1 MVTKQQSEHHSTLRL
16 IHKTTHDMPAS
27 SVMSSDDPPPELAVG
42 RPMRG
47 NNSYNE
53 YFASSDTVPGP
64 LPRWR
69 ESGGRQREGG
79 GSQESV
85 QDTLVP
91 GVAGHR
97 KAGEDRI
104 WNTSTNEE
112 RARIKDFWLSL
123 GEADRRSLVKLEKEA
138 VLRKMKEQQKNSCS
152 CSVCGRKRA
161 AIEGELETLYDAYY
175 EELEQY
181 DGQQQQNSRYAAQIL
196 HSPPPPPLGHHLHL
210 HHGNHNQ
217 RPRVEE
223 VGGEFSE
230 GEESDE
236 GDVLAGTLSEHD
248 TRPDFFN
255 FGHSLTVQG
264 GLTPMYEPA
273 FSYE

>member
-1 MVTKQQSEHHSTLRL
+1 MLE
-16 IHKTTHDMPAS
+16 S
-27 SVMSSDDPPPELAVG
+27 SVMSSDDPPHELAVS

-64 LPRWR
+64 LPRGR
-69 ESGGRQREGG
+69 ESGGRRREGG

-85 QDTLVP
+85 QDALVP

-97 KAGEDRI
+97 KAGEGRI

-112 RARIKDFWLSL
+112 RARIKDFWFSL
-123 GEADRRSLVKLEKEA
+123 GEADRRSLVKLEKEE
-138 VLRKMKEQQKNSCS
+138 VLREMKEQEQQNNPCS
-152 CSVCGRKRA
+152 CSVCGRQRT
-161 AIEGELETLYDAYY
+161 AIREELEILY
-175 EELEQY
+175 EELEQSA
-181 DGQQQQNSRYAAQIL
+181 GQQQNSKYATQVL
-196 HSPPPPPLGHHLHL
+196 HSPPPPPPPPPGHHLHL
-210 HHGNHNQ
+210 HHGNHNR

-223 VGGEFSE
+223 VGGESSE
-230 GEESDE
+230 DEERDE

-248 TRPDFFN
+248 TRPNFFN
-255 FGHSLTVQG
+255 FGNSLTGQG